1 MVRKL
6 PNTSLSQKADE
17 ILYLIYQEYQS
28 RKTSHYMKTFSIP
41 EIFRYKKD
49 SEIMFAL
56 IELSK
61 CQMIKFFSD
70 GTITLN
76 DEAISYIENKKI
88 GNIKNL

>member
-6 PNTSLSQKADE
+6 PNYSLSQKADE
-17 ILYLIYQEYQS
+17 ILYLIYQEYLS
-28 RKTSHYMKTFSIP
+28 RQTSDYMKTFSIDSLFP
-41 EIFRYKKD
+41 YHQN
-49 SEIMFAL
+49 SEILSAL

-70 GTITLN
+70 RRITLN

>member
-28 RKTSHYMKTFSIP
+28 RQTSQYMKTFSIDSLFP
-41 EIFRYKKD
+41 YDKN
-49 SEIMFAL
+49 SEILSAL

-61 CQMIKFFSD
+61 NEMIKFFSD
-70 GTITLN
+70 RRIVLN
-76 DEAISYIENKKI
+76 NQAISYIENKKI
-88 GNIKNL
+88 GNII